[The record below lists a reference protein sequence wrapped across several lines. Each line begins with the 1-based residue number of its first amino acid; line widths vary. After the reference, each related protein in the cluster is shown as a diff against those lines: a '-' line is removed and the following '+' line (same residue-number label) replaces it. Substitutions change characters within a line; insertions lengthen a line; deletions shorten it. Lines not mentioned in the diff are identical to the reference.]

1 MTRGLRFWQY
11 KKQCWRSSR
20 CSFLQS
26 RAAVICP
33 PGGADALL
41 YARLGSVYIL
51 GFTAAL
57 QKVRDCAVTFL
68 PIAAPVMRML
78 HLLYS
83 FVCLFFGGKLYLKK

>member
-1 MTRGLRFWQY
+1 MLE
-11 KKQCWRSSR
+11 KKPMQLSSEQG
-20 CSFLQS
+20 CS
-26 RAAVICP
+26 VVCP

-57 QKVRDCAVTFL
+57 QKVRDCAVPFL
-68 PIAAPVMRML
+68 PIAAPVVRML

-83 FVCLFFGGKLYLKK
+83 FACLFFGGKLYLKK